1 MKRISMV
8 VPCYNEEGN
17 VKLFYDDVVKT
28 YNESKDYEIELI
40 FVDDGSNDNTL
51 FELKKISKEKKFNIK
66 VISFSRNFGK

>member
-28 YNESKDYEIELI
+28 YSNNKDYEIELI
-40 FVDDGSNDNTL
+40 FVDDGSSDNTL
-51 FELKKISKEKKFNIK
+51 FELKKNIQRKKIQHK
-66 VISFSRNFGK
+66 SYLIL

>member
-51 FELKKISKEKKFNIK
+51 FELKKISK
-66 VISFSRNFGK
+66 